1 MCNGMFMPNTHDLL
15 LKSDE
20 PVQKVILQIVFHNV
34 SGFLKI
40 DNWSVS
46 HREKTLEFFLNLI

>member
-1 MCNGMFMPNTHDLL
+1 MFIPNTHDLL

-46 HREKTLEFFLNLI
+46 HREKTLEFF